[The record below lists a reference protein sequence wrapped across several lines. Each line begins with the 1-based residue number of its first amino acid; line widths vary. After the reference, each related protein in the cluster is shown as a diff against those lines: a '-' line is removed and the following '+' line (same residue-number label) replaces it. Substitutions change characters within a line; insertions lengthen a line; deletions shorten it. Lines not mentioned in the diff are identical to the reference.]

1 MSKYFIV
8 HRESRRF
15 SDTEQFKY
23 LIQVL
28 WYIIRWVKDDQD
40 SEYTFT
46 IEERDGYELLEMKE
60 LKRLKKKYE
69 PESEAT
75 K

>member
-8 HRESRRF
+8 RRQ
-15 SDTEQFKY
+15 SQTLSETEQFKY
-23 LIQVL
+23 LIQVF
-28 WYIIRWVKDDQD
+28 WYITRWVKDDQD

-46 IEERDGYELLEMKE
+46 IEEHDGYELLEMKE
-60 LKRLKKKYE
+60 LERLKKKYE

-75 K
+75 R